1 MPADYFPNYHATLLY
16 RAAPKDFSRRALL
29 FQVVRANIVV
39 DLNQKDEWLHFD
51 NSAFLA
57 GVEHVEALWASIEAG
72 DECMANFARLT
83 HTVQDFYSHS
93 NWVELHQHLSPLPVW
108 DMNIASLPAG
118 TVSGTY
124 RSGGAPKL
132 DDPHAR
138 RAEQGQPVSLVL
150 TVRLPGRGRRAEP
163 REDTF
168 RTGLRC
174 GSGRHAVA
182 VRTVDAR
189 NLFRIRGLPPGES
202 RRRRQQL
209 AVVIERS
216 ADGDLHRS
224 RTILQRSGRYAKVEG
239 NSRGA

>member
-1 MPADYFPNYHATLLY
+1 MSRPSCETGRAREAWPFSDNAGQEEGVEPCPRITS
-16 RAAPKDFSRRALL
+16 RTITRRCCIAAPKDFSRRALL

-124 RSGGAPKL
+124 RSGAAAPKL

-174 GSGRHAVA
+174 GSGRHVAA
-182 VRTVDAR
+182 VRTVNAR
-189 NLFRIRGLPPGES
+189 NLFEFEGCHRVNR
-202 RRRRQQL
+202 
-209 AVVIERS
+209 VVAGSSLR
-216 ADGDLHRS
+216 L
-224 RTILQRSGRYAKVEG
+224 
-239 NSRGA
+239 